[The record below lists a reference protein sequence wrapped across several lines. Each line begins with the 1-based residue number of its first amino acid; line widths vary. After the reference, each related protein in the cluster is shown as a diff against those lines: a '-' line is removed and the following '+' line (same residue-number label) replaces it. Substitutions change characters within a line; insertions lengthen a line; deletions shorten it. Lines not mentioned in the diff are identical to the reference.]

1 MKRTNSSARWL
12 NEHFNDNYV
21 KLAQKEGYR
30 SRAAYKLL
38 ELQEKDKLIR
48 PGMVIVDLG
57 ASPGGWSMA
66 AYKCLKG
73 QGKIFALDILPMD
86 ALEGVLFIQG
96 DFNEESVL
104 AELLSHIDNR
114 PIDLVMSDMAPNMS
128 GTKDIDQPKA
138 MQLTEQALDFAQQA
152 LKPGGSLVVKA
163 FHGEGFEEFLKS
175 MRSSFTS
182 VKIRKPKASRPRS
195 NEVYLV
201 GQGFK
206 RDCLQSTSPYRIV
219 NSP

>member
-12 NEHFNDNYV
+12 QEHFNDNYV

-38 ELQEKDKLIR
+38 ELQEKDKLIK
-48 PGMVIVDLG
+48 PGMTIVDLG

-66 AYKCLKG
+66 AYKSLKG

-86 ALEGVLFIQG
+86 ALEGVQFIQG
-96 DFNEESVL
+96 DFTDKAVL
-104 AELLSHIDNR
+104 NKLLALINHQ
-114 PIDLVMSDMAPNMS
+114 PIDVVLSDMAPNMS
-128 GTKDIDQPKA
+128 GMRGIDQPRA
-138 MQLTEQALDFAQQA
+138 MYLTELALDFAQKT
-152 LKPGGSLVVKA
+152 LKPTGSFAVKA
-163 FHGEGFEEFLKS
+163 FHGEGFEPFLKC
-175 MRSSFTS
+175 MRSSFSS

-195 NEVYLV
+195 TEVYLV

-206 RDCLQSTSPYRIV
+206 HNP
-219 NSP
+219 